1 MKKNFKQENRSKM
14 ATYSGHCVLLVIAL
28 LSVLPGKKIKALKD
42 FSHVLT
48 LLSGEMALLA
58 LLLALHTF

>member
-1 MKKNFKQENRSKM
+1 M